1 MIVRVGGGHG
11 GIAEY
16 LEHGR
21 KQDRHHTRD
30 ELDQRVILEGD
41 LSVTNSLI
49 ESIDTKELN
58 TERYLHITLAFKED
72 HVSNETLSEITQEF
86 KSFAMSAYQSNEYDF
101 YAEAHIPKIKS
112 LVDKRTGELVERK
125 PHIHIVIPKIN
136 LETGKRLT
144 PFEMIEIDKKYIDAF
159 QEVTNEK
166 YNLASPKIH
175 VRQQF
180 TDGSEL
186 ISRTKGDE
194 FHGAHRGI
202 KADIVDRILD
212 KKITSMHDFKA
223 DLISQG
229 WEVKVRNQGKENEYL
244 NIKKPSDKKGINLKD
259 NVFQSQFLALS
270 PDKKNEALTPTG
282 SRYSESHQDNYKASQ
297 QAHTDLKV
305 WEETR
310 SYEVRFL
317 HSGNR
322 ASYRNLSAQDKQDFL
337 IQKIATVAQQ
347 HKPME
352 PKLSSVEQIQQ
363 NLERTSSQL
372 VEIQKTLAEITPEKI
387 EQIQKSMRERT
398 LGKALIQALRL
409 VLKEHGKEPLMPLQ
423 KVSNINSQSQSN
435 SIEKGNADISKQE
448 VTVIKK
454 HLNAEKLLDSLS
466 RSHGLNKEKYSV
478 TKSEAGDR
486 IKCGSRNLNVSD
498 FLTKEINL
506 SWKEAKDVLS
516 KESQQQRLEISLSQ
530 MKTVIRDMNNKIEPG
545 RDIEHS
551 KKERSEQEI
560 DNQPKQK
567 KEPLEQENIPCAHT
581 HKPIE
586 KRTEREQAYAKLIAQ
601 GLDKERANSYLNREE
616 AFKKSLENMSPEKK
630 QELIE
635 SGQKIEAEY
644 RVKNEVKEPEN
655 TVDRNVRDFNR

>member
-16 LEHGR
+16 LEYGM
-21 KQDRHHTRD
+21 KQDRHHSRD

-41 LSVTNSLI
+41 LTITNQLI
-49 ESIDTKELN
+49 NSIETKTPT

-72 HVSNETLSEITQEF
+72 HISNETLNEITQEF

-194 FHGAHRGI
+194 FHGAHRGV

-212 KKITSMHDFKA
+212 KNITSMHDFKA

-270 PDKKNEALTPTG
+270 PDKKNEALTPTR

-322 ASYRNLSAQDKQDFL
+322 ASYRNLSVQDKQDFL
-337 IQKIATVAQQ
+337 IQKMANVAQ
-347 HKPME
+347 HKLQE
-352 PKLSSVEQIQQ
+352 PKLSSVEQIQRNTEQ
-363 NLERTSSQL
+363 IQQILERSSSQL
-372 VEIQKTLAEITPEKI
+372 VEVKQKLAEIQPEKI
-387 EQIQKSMRERT
+387 QKIMRERAQ
-398 LGKALIQALRL
+398 GKALIQALRL
-409 VLKEHGKEPLMPLQ
+409 VLKDHGKEPLMPLQ

-506 SWKEAKDVLS
+506 SWKETKDVLS

-545 RDIEHS
+545 RDIEYS
-551 KKERSEQEI
+551 KKERSEQE
-560 DNQPKQK
+560 
-567 KEPLEQENIPCAHT
+567 NIPCGHT
-581 HKPIE
+581 HKSIE

-644 RVKNEVKEPEN
+644 RVKNEVKEPEKEITKN
-655 TVDRNVRDFNR
+655 EYER

>member
-1 MIVRVGGGHG
+1 MIARVGGGHG

-16 LEHGR
+16 LEYGM
-21 KQDRHHTRD
+21 KQDRHHSRD

-41 LSVTNSLI
+41 LTITNQLI
-49 ESIDTKELN
+49 NSIETKTPT

-72 HVSNETLSEITQEF
+72 HISNETLSDITQEF

-194 FHGAHRGI
+194 FHGAHRGV

-212 KKITSMHDFKA
+212 KNITSMHDFKA
-223 DLISQG
+223 DLVFQG

-337 IQKIATVAQQ
+337 IQKIATVAQ
-347 HKPME
+347 HKSQE
-352 PKLSSVEQIQQ
+352 PKLSSVEQTQLIQQ
-363 NLERTSSQL
+363 NLERSSSQL
-372 VEIQKTLAEITPEKI
+372 VEIKQKLAEITPEKI
-387 EQIQKSMRERT
+387 QKLMRERT
-398 LGKALIQALRL
+398 QGKALIQALRL

-423 KVSNINSQSQSN
+423 KVSNINSQSQN
-435 SIEKGNADISKQE
+435 NRIEKGNSDISKQE

-466 RSHGLNKEKYSV
+466 RSHGLNKEKYTV
-478 TKSEAGDR
+478 TKTEVGDR

-506 SWKEAKDVLS
+506 SWKETKDVLS

-560 DNQPKQK
+560 DNQPKPK
-567 KEPLEQENIPCAHT
+567 KESLEQENIPCAHT

-616 AFKKSLENMSPEKK
+616 AFKKTLENMSPEKK

-644 RVKNEVKEPEN
+644 RVKNEVKEPEKEITKN
-655 TVDRNVRDFNR
+655 EYER

>member
-1 MIVRVGGGHG
+1 MIVRIGGGHG

-16 LEHGR
+16 LEYGM
-21 KQDRHHTRD
+21 KQDRHHSRD

-41 LSVTNSLI
+41 LSITNQLI
-49 ESIDTKELN
+49 NSIETKTPT

-72 HVSNETLSEITQEF
+72 HISNETLSKITQEF

-166 YNLASPKIH
+166 HNLASPKIH
-175 VRQQF
+175 VRQKF

-194 FHGAHRGI
+194 FHGANRGI

-212 KKITSMHDFKA
+212 KNITSMHDFKA

-270 PDKKNEALTPTG
+270 RDKKNEALTPTG

-322 ASYRNLSAQDKQDFL
+322 ASYRNLSAEDKQDFL
-337 IQKIATVAQQ
+337 IQKMANVAQ
-347 HKPME
+347 HKPIE
-352 PKLSSVEQIQQ
+352 PNLSNVEQIQR
-363 NLERTSSQL
+363 NLAFSRSKLIE
-372 VEIQKTLAEITPEKI
+372 VKQKLADVSPEKI
-387 EQIQKSMRERT
+387 QNLMRERT
-398 LGKALIQALRL
+398 QGKALIQALRL

-423 KVSNINSQSQSN
+423 RVSNINSQSQSN

-448 VTVIKK
+448 LTVIKK

-478 TKSEAGDR
+478 TKNEAGDR

-506 SWKEAKDVLS
+506 TWKETKDVLS
-516 KESQQQRLEISLSQ
+516 KEYQQQRLEISLSQ
-530 MKTVIRDMNNKIEPG
+530 MKTVILDMNNKIEPG

-551 KKERSEQEI
+551 
-560 DNQPKQK
+560 N
-567 KEPLEQENIPCAHT
+567 KEPLEKEKVCMHT
-581 HKPIE
+581 PKSIE

-601 GLDKERANSYLNREE
+601 GFDKERANSYLDREE
-616 AFKKSLENMSPEKK
+616 AFKKTLENMSPEKK
-630 QELIE
+630 QELME
-635 SGQKIEAEY
+635 SGKKIEAEY
-644 RVKNEVKEPEN
+644 RVKNEVKELEN
-655 TVDRNVRDFNR
+655 EMTKNEYER

>member
-16 LEHGR
+16 LEYGM
-21 KQDRHHTRD
+21 KQDRHHSRD

-41 LSVTNSLI
+41 LTITNQLI
-49 ESIDTKELN
+49 NSIETKTPT

-72 HVSNETLSEITQEF
+72 HISNETLNGITQEF

-194 FHGAHRGI
+194 FHGAHRGV

-212 KKITSMHDFKA
+212 KNITSMHDFKA

-270 PDKKNEALTPTG
+270 ADKKNEALTPTG

-337 IQKIATVAQQ
+337 IQKMDLVAQ
-347 HKPME
+347 HKPQE

-363 NLERTSSQL
+363 NLERSGSQL
-372 VEIQKTLAEITPEKI
+372 VEVKQKLAEITPEKI
-387 EQIQKSMRERT
+387 QKLMQERT
-398 LGKALIQALRL
+398 QGKALIQALRL

-423 KVSNINSQSQSN
+423 RVSNINSQSQSN
-435 SIEKGNADISKQE
+435 TIEKGNADISKQE
-448 VTVIKK
+448 LTVIKK

-478 TKSEAGDR
+478 TKTEVGDR

-506 SWKEAKDVLS
+506 SWKETKDVLS

-530 MKTVIRDMNNKIEPG
+530 MKTVIRDMNN
-545 RDIEHS
+545 
-551 KKERSEQEI
+551 
-560 DNQPKQK
+560 
-567 KEPLEQENIPCAHT
+567 NIPCGHT

-616 AFKKSLENMSPEKK
+616 AFKKTLENMSPEKK

-644 RVKNEVKEPEN
+644 RVKNEVKEPEKEI
-655 TVDRNVRDFNR
+655 TKSEYEW

>member
-16 LEHGR
+16 LEYGR
-21 KQDRHHTRD
+21 KQDRHYTRD

-41 LSVTNSLI
+41 LSITNSLI
-49 ESIDTKELN
+49 DSIDTKELT

-72 HVSNETLSEITQEF
+72 HISNETLSEITQEF

-136 LETGKRLT
+136 IETGKRLT
-144 PFEMIEIDKKYIDAF
+144 PFEMIEIDKKYIDSF

-194 FHGAHRGI
+194 FYGAHRGV
-202 KADIVDRILD
+202 KVDIVDRILD
-212 KKITSMHDFKA
+212 KNITSMYDFKA

-229 WEVKVRNQGKENEYL
+229 WEVKERNKGKENEYL

-259 NVFQSQFLALS
+259 NVFQTQFISLS
-270 PDKKNEALTPTG
+270 PDKKNEALAHSG

-337 IQKIATVAQQ
+337 IQKMATVAQ

-363 NLERTSSQL
+363 NLERSRSQL
-372 VEIQKTLAEITPEKI
+372 VEVKQKLAEITPEKI
-387 EQIQKSMRERT
+387 QKLMHERT
-398 LGKALIQALRL
+398 QGKALIQALRF
-409 VLKEHGKEPLMPLQ
+409 VLKEHGKEPLMQLQ
-423 KVSNINSQSQSN
+423 RVSNINSQSQSN
-435 SIEKGNADISKQE
+435 TIEKGNADISKQE

-506 SWKEAKDVLS
+506 SWKETKDILGDEAKN
-516 KESQQQRLEISLSQ
+516 QRVDISVSQ
-530 MKTVIRDMNNKIEPG
+530 MKTVIRDMNNKMEPE
-545 RDIEHS
+545 RDIEYS

-560 DNQPKQK
+560 DNQSKPK
-567 KEPLEQENIPCAHT
+567 KEPLEQENTQCVHT
-581 HKPIE
+581 PKPIE

-616 AFKKSLENMSPEKK
+616 AFKKTLENMSPEKK
-630 QELIE
+630 QELME

-644 RVKNEVKEPEN
+644 RAKNEVKEPEKEMTKN
-655 TVDRNVRDFNR
+655 EYER

>member
-16 LEHGR
+16 LEYGM
-21 KQDRHHTRD
+21 KQDRHHSRD

-41 LSVTNSLI
+41 LTITNQLI
-49 ESIDTKELN
+49 NSIETKTPT

-72 HVSNETLSEITQEF
+72 HISNETLSEITQEF

-194 FHGAHRGI
+194 FHGAHRGV

-212 KKITSMHDFKA
+212 KNITSMHYFKA
-223 DLISQG
+223 DLISHG

-337 IQKIATVAQQ
+337 IQKMANVAQ
-347 HKPME
+347 HKPQE

-363 NLERTSSQL
+363 NLERSRSQL
-372 VEIQKTLAEITPEKI
+372 VEVKQKLAEITPEKI

-409 VLKEHGKEPLMPLQ
+409 VLKEHGKEPLMPL
-423 KVSNINSQSQSN
+423 KRVSNINSQSQSN

-466 RSHGLNKEKYSV
+466 RSHGLNKEKYTV
-478 TKSEAGDR
+478 TKTEVGDR

-506 SWKEAKDVLS
+506 SWKETKDVLS
-516 KESQQQRLEISLSQ
+516 KESQQQRLDISLSQ
-530 MKTVIRDMNNKIEPG
+530 MKTVIRDMNNKIEPS

-567 KEPLEQENIPCAHT
+567 KEPLEQENSPCAHT

-616 AFKKSLENMSPEKK
+616 AFKKALENMSPEKK

-644 RVKNEVKEPEN
+644 RVKSEVKEPEKEITKN
-655 TVDRNVRDFNR
+655 EYER